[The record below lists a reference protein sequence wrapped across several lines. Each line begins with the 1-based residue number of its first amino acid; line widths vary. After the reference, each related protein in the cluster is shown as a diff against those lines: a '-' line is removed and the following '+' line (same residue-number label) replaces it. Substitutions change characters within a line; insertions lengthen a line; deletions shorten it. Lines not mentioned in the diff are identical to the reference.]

1 MLCRDTELV
10 PGGEFTFGVKDG
22 ADSMPGY
29 NRHETFILFS
39 SFRSGFIVGLHRL
52 TVNERYNEL

>member
-39 SFRSGFIVGLHRL
+39 SFRQIRFYRWPTSLDRQ
-52 TVNERYNEL
+52 